1 MLILMLFDLLLYYL
15 GYYCQHFSLLK
26 WLRKIAETK
35 ETLISSI
42 NEKIKT
48 LFAEELAK
56 LKEEA
61 SKKMDEIP
69 STNKMLQQQ
78 VTLLKRPNEDLIEK
92 CDENEQCGRR

>member
-1 MLILMLFDLLLYYL
+1 MVTKDKINVMMESKFDE
-15 GYYCQHFSLLK
+15 
-26 WLRKIAETK
+26 LRNVFIAETK

-56 LKEEA
+56 FKEEA